1 MSVRASV
8 HWLEL
13 SGNQTVPEERAEVP
27 PMTGACSRT
36 SALSPESAAVSAAV
50 RPPAP
55 LPSTRR
61 STAAG
66 GPVSLPPL
74 PAADACRLTK
84 PPSLRHNAT
93 TLPQWQKHCDDV
105 DGVKRCQSAPR
116 LAC

>member
-1 MSVRASV
+1 
-8 HWLEL
+8 
-13 SGNQTVPEERAEVP
+13 
-27 PMTGACSRT
+27 MTGACSRT

-93 TLPQWQKHCDDV
+93 TLPQWQNHCDV
-105 DGVKRCQSAPR
+105 VAGVNRCQSTPPPPSSPHTDFLPKQENLR
-116 LAC
+116 LGQR